1 MYKILSVIISLSV
14 VFTPIHANYIDTRDI
29 TAESLR
35 IQRLLGKL
43 DTFKIVSQQQSASSD
58 TRTQLAMLSMITSGL
73 MLTAS
78 SSYYRVPYRT
88 SYNHY
93 SHRRRQRNRV
103 GVSIGTTMAT
113 AGLIGMIAAS
123 ASDNVKNQAVEQ
135 QVAEQEKIQK
145 EINTIISNLV
155 STDTDYLTEEL
166 TLNNTL
172 SKSVDKNIKDINRRI
187 ENDIFLLKNKV
198 QQKEDSFIKLSNDI
212 IVYIEKLNSNT
223 IKMRE
228 QNIKK
233 IANSNTSKI
242 AIKELKKFNKEIQK
256 IATKKEKQLY
266 SQLKEEKKKFEKT
279 FPNYQEKIITQINL
293 LEKNKNANILIEVEN
308 AEKKT
313 YDLFQKY
320 ITMYI
325 KKLSIY

>member
-1 MYKILSVIISLSV
+1 MYKILSIIISLSI
-14 VFTPIHANYIDTRDI
+14 VFTPIHANYINTRDI
-29 TAESLR
+29 TVESLK

-43 DTFKIVSQQQSASSD
+43 DTFKIISKQQSTSSD
-58 TRTQLAMLSMITSGL
+58 TSTQLAMLSMITSGL

-93 SHRRRQRNRV
+93 SHRRQRNRV

-198 QQKEDSFIKLSNDI
+198 QQKEDDFIKLSNDI

-242 AIKELKKFNKEIQK
+242 VIKELKKLNKEIKK
-256 IATKKEKQLY
+256 ITTKKEKQLY

-279 FPNYQEKIITQINL
+279 FPNYQEEIVTQINL
-293 LEKNKNANILIEVEN
+293 LEKNKNTNILIEVEN